1 MNVFEPQLKAFDV
14 TVMLI
19 DDQALVARLI
29 QNMLTECTD
38 INFHYCPK
46 ASTAIA
52 EIELIRPTIILL
64 DLTMPEISG
73 IQVLKQL
80 RSSEKTHDIPIIIL
94 STEDSPATKKE
105 SFENG
110 ANDYLVKLPDKIEL
124 IARLRYHSQA
134 YIHKLQR
141 NEVFNA
147 LQEALLKLEKQNIEL
162 LNLSNLDAMTQ
173 LANRRLFDE
182 KIFAELKRATRN
194 HLSLGIIL
202 LDIDHFKLY
211 NDTYG
216 HLEGDECL
224 KRVAQAIKGNVKRPA
239 DLAARYGGEE
249 FVMLLPETD
258 IMGVAKVAEDIR
270 HAIFGAQIPHRN
282 SLTASFVTASLG
294 AFSCTPAL
302 DDTPEKLLK
311 QADNLLYEAKES
323 GRNRVCANH
332 QPKTLCP

>member
-1 MNVFEPQLKAFDV
+1 MNTFEPQLQTFDV
-14 TVMLI
+14 IVMLI
-19 DDQALVARLI
+19 DDQALVAKLT
-29 QNMLTECTD
+29 QNLLSECDD
-38 INFHYCPK
+38 IKLHYCPK
-46 ASTAIA
+46 ASMAMA
-52 EIELIRPTIILL
+52 EIESIQPTIILL

-73 IQVLKQL
+73 IQLLKQL
-80 RSSEKTHDIPIIIL
+80 RSNEKTYDIPVIIL

-124 IARLRYHSQA
+124 IARLRYHSHA

-141 NEVFNA
+141 NEVFKA
-147 LQEALLKLEKQNIEL
+147 LQEALLKLESQNVEL

-182 KIFAELKRATRN
+182 KIFAELKRATRS
-194 HLSLGIIL
+194 HLSLGVIL

-224 KRVAQAIKGNVKRPA
+224 KRVPKAIKSNVKRPA

-258 IMGVAKVAEDIR
+258 ILGAIKVAEDIR
-270 HAIFGAQIPHRN
+270 RSIAEEKIPHQN
-282 SLTASFVTASLG
+282 SLTASVVTASLG
-294 AFSCTPAL
+294 AFSCVPVL
-302 DDTPEKLLK
+302 DDTPEKLLR
-311 QADNLLYEAKES
+311 QADALLYEAKET
-323 GRNRVCANH
+323 GRNRVCS
-332 QPKTLCP
+332 PT